1 MTYTHAKDQGQRL
14 VGSKDKV
21 ETYGRM
27 DEGNFITFRAN
38 AVSKIMAVINDIISQ
53 EISFEQIFVFCCP
66 IFVYCNC
73 SLGIWYGIL
82 RGITFIGI
90 ISNVST
96 CAL

>member
-38 AVSKIMAVINDIISQ
+38 AVSKIMAVINDIIS
-53 EISFEQIFVFCCP
+53 
-66 IFVYCNC
+66 
-73 SLGIWYGIL
+73 
-82 RGITFIGI
+82 
-90 ISNVST
+90 
-96 CAL
+96 